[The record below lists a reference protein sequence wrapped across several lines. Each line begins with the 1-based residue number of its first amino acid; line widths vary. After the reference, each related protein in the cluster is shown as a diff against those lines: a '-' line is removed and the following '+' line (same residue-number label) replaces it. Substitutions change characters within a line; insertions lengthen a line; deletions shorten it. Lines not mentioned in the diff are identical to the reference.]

1 MKNRIQTIERDG
13 KPEYAVIPWADYLR
27 LTEGAAE
34 TDDQTLYTRAKSADE
49 GLEPIPS
56 DIAERIFAGE
66 SPIRVLRE
74 WRRLKVKELANRAGI
89 SPSYLSEI
97 EHGKRAGVP
106 TLIAIAREL
115 AVGIDLIVTDGGAKA
130 G

>member
-1 MKNRIQTIERDG
+1 MKNRIQTIERNG

-27 LTEGAAE
+27 LTEGATE

-66 SPIRVLRE
+66 SPIRVLRQ
-74 WRRLKVKELANRAGI
+74 WRGLKVKELAEGAGI

-97 EHGKRAGVP
+97 EHGKRGSVTAM
-106 TLIAIAREL
+106 LAIAKEL
-115 AVGIDLIVTDGGAKA
+115 AVSIDLIVTDGGEKA
-130 G
+130 

>member
-1 MKNRIQTIERDG
+1 MKNRIQTIDRDG

-34 TDDQTLYTRAKSADE
+34 TDDQTLYARAKAADE

-56 DIAERIFAGE
+56 DIAERIFAGD
-66 SPIRVLRE
+66 SPIRVLRQ
-74 WRRLKVKELANRAGI
+74 WRRLKVKELAERAGI

-97 EHGKRAGVP
+97 EHGKRGSVTAM
-106 TLIAIAREL
+106 LAIAREL
-115 AVGIDLIVTDGGAKA
+115 AIGIDLIVTEGGDNA
-130 G
+130 

>member
-1 MKNRIQTIERDG
+1 MKNRIQTIDRDG

-27 LTEGAAE
+27 LTQGAAE

-56 DIAERIFAGE
+56 DIAERIFAGD
-66 SPIRVLRE
+66 SPIRVLRQ
-74 WRRLKVKELANRAGI
+74 WRRLKVKELAERAGI

-97 EHGKRAGVP
+97 EHGKRGGV
-106 TLIAIAREL
+106 TAMLAIAKEL
-115 AVGIDLIVTDGGAKA
+115 AVSIDLIVTDA
-130 G
+130 GENA

>member
-1 MKNRIQTIERDG
+1 MKNRIQTIERNG

-27 LTEGAAE
+27 LTEGATE

-66 SPIRVLRE
+66 SPIRVLRQ
-74 WRRLKVKELANRAGI
+74 WRGLKVKELAEGAGI

-97 EHGKRAGVP
+97 EHGKGAGVT
-106 TLIAIAREL
+106 TLLAIAREL
-115 AVGIDLIVTDGGAKA
+115 AVGIDLIVTEGGENA
-130 G
+130 

>member
-1 MKNRIQTIERDG
+1 MKNRIQTIDRDG

-27 LTEGAAE
+27 LTEGASE
-34 TDDQTLYTRAKSADE
+34 MDDEALYARAKAADE

-56 DIAERIFAGE
+56 EIAERIFAGE
-66 SPIRVLRE
+66 SPIRVFRQ

-97 EHGKRAGVP
+97 EHGKRAAVT
-106 TLIAIAREL
+106 TLLAISKEL
-115 AVGIDLIVTDGGAKA
+115 AISIDLIVTDGGEKA
-130 G
+130 

>member
-27 LTEGAAE
+27 LTEGASE
-34 TDDQTLYTRAKSADE
+34 IDDETLYARANAADE

-56 DIAERIFAGE
+56 EIAERIFAGE
-66 SPIRVLRE
+66 APIRVCRE
-74 WRRLKVKELANRAGI
+74 WRGLTVKELAQKSGI

-97 EHGKRAGVP
+97 EHGKRGSVTAM
-106 TLIAIAREL
+106 LAIAKEL
-115 AVGIDLIVTDGGAKA
+115 DISIDLIVTDGGEKA
-130 G
+130 

>member
-1 MKNRIQTIERDG
+1 MKNRIQTIDRDG

-34 TDDQTLYTRAKSADE
+34 TDDQTLYARAKAADE

-56 DIAERIFAGE
+56 EIAERIFAGE
-66 SPIRVLRE
+66 PPIRVFRQ

-97 EHGKRAGVP
+97 EHGKRAAVS
-106 TLIAIAREL
+106 TLLAIAKAL
-115 AVGIDLIVTDGGAKA
+115 GVSIDLIVTEGGENA
-130 G
+130 

>member
-1 MKNRIQTIERDG
+1 MKNRIQTIDRDG

-27 LTEGAAE
+27 LTEGASE
-34 TDDQTLYTRAKSADE
+34 IDDDALYARAKAVDE

-66 SPIRVLRE
+66 APIRVFRE
-74 WRRLKVKELANRAGI
+74 WRGLKVKELAQKAGI

-97 EHGKRAGVP
+97 EHGKRGGV
-106 TLIAIAREL
+106 TAMLAIAKEL
-115 AVGIDLIVTDGGAKA
+115 AVSIDLIVTDGGENA
-130 G
+130 